1 MQNHICI
8 YNTYMTTTNQCTQS
22 FIDSMTNRRYAL
34 AYTAPPPRID
44 SLAQSPYAPNIL
56 NPTTKRPYTQFD
68 LNMRR
73 KAEIL
78 KYSSNTQ
85 STQTNNLTKKQQ
97 WAQIANGNY
106 QRFSPTLYQ
115 SNTNPATGAITYTL
129 KCDVSGGIIY
139 TPTTSSDVPGPI
151 INLYDD
157 PNVLLYMYQTNQD
170 AYAIIPN
177 TVPPPFQ
184 YKDMGISI
192 VDSPVYKNYFDP
204 VLFSNMIVT
213 DGIKQSFTKFTV
225 TVPVGIRF
233 TGRVAETDD
242 FVKYTFTYPTNTAL
256 NVYYGSTN
264 IPNNSIPYD
273 TVTNPNTSYQLNGV
287 FLNGQSSNTI
297 EFRVLDTSQPFV
309 FDAYIGSVQF
319 TSIQPLA
326 TQPLMVYSFAFSLIN
341 LSNSVFLVDGVST
354 DTIAYDLMVNPPDP
368 TTNPYYAENSVD
380 LTPNPTYYPMSVLPL
395 L

>member
-1 MQNHICI
+1 
-8 YNTYMTTTNQCTQS
+8 MTTANQCTQS

-34 AYTAPPPRID
+34 VHTAPPPRID
-44 SLAQSPYAPNIL
+44 SLAQSPYSPNIL

-115 SNTNPATGAITYTL
+115 PTTNPATGATTYQL
-129 KCDVSGGIIY
+129 KCDASGGIIY

-177 TVPPPFQ
+177 KIPAPFQ
-184 YKDMGISI
+184 FKDMGITI
-192 VDSPVYKNYFDP
+192 VDSPAYNNYFDP
-204 VLFSNMIVT
+204 TLFSNLIVT
-213 DGIKQSFTKFTV
+213 TGITQSFTSFTV
-225 TVPVGIRF
+225 TVPIGIRF
-233 TGRVAETDD
+233 MGSVAEYEDT
-242 FVKYTFTYPTNTAL
+242 VKYSFTYPTNTAL
-256 NVYYGSTN
+256 NVYYGTSN
-264 IPNNSIPYD
+264 VPNKTIPYN
-273 TVTNPNTSYQLNGV
+273 TVSNPNTSYQLNGV
-287 FLNGQSSNTI
+287 FLDGGQSTNTI
-297 EFRVLDTSQPFV
+297 EFQVLDTSQPFI

-319 TSIQPLA
+319 ANIPAFA
-326 TQPLMVYSFAFSLIN
+326 TQPLMAYSFAFSLIN
-341 LSNSVFLVDGVST
+341 LSNSVFLTTVGGAST

-368 TTNPYYAENSVD
+368 ITNPYYAVNCVD
-380 LTPNPTYYPMSVLPL
+380 KTPFPTYYPMSVQPL
-395 L
+395 NI